1 MSEAQ
6 LSVLG
11 GAGVVLLLATIF
23 IALGTIRRRMA
34 RDWVTTTGQVI
45 NQRGDPLA
53 SRMPARYTT
62 FRWRDASGAEY
73 RRTSSVSASLGPA
86 PGKLVPV
93 KYDPN
98 DPSRAVIDS
107 FVQGGQIF
115 TIIGIGVA
123 VFGVIGASLAW
134 WMVSSLSP

>member
-1 MSEAQ
+1 MSQAQ
-6 LSVLG
+6 LSVLAG
-11 GAGVVLLLATIF
+11 GGVVLLLATIF

-53 SRMPARYTT
+53 SRLPARYTT

-73 RRTSSVSASLGPA
+73 RRTSSVNASFGPRA
-86 PGKLVPV
+86 GTLVPV

-115 TIIGIGVA
+115 TIIGISLAVVGVL
-123 VFGVIGASLAW
+123 GASFAL
-134 WMVSSLSP
+134 WMISSLR

>member
-6 LSVLG
+6 LSVIAG
-11 GAGVVLLLATIF
+11 GGVVLLLATIF
-23 IALGTIRRRMA
+23 IAIGSIRRRMA
-34 RDWVTTTGQVI
+34 RNWVTTTGQVI
-45 NQRGDPLA
+45 NQHGDPLA

-62 FRWRDASGAEY
+62 FRWQDASGAEY
-73 RRTSSVSASLGPA
+73 RRTSNVSTSLGPA

-115 TIIGIGVA
+115 TTIGIGLA
-123 VFGVIGASLAW
+123 VFGVLGTSFAL
-134 WMVSSLSP
+134 WMVGSLSL